1 VLFQLDKARPHAEA
15 RHPELL
21 SPDAPLFASK
31 RSGQQAGLGKLL
43 KKAFQR
49 MGGKNLLAL

>member
-1 VLFQLDKARPHAEA
+1 MLFQLDKARPHAEA